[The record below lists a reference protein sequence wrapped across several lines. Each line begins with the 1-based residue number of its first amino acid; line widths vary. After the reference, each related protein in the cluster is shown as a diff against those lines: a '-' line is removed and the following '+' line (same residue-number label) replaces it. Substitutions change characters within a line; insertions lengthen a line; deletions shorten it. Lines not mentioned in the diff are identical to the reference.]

1 MIKKIPKLRFKGF
14 SWEWERKKLWWLT
27 KVVVW
32 WTPSTSNKSY
42 WDWDVNWLSSWEL
55 KNSYIFDSIKKIT
68 DLWLQKSPAK
78 LMPIDTI
85 LLAMTWA
92 TLWKI
97 WYLKIE
103 SSWNQSVAWFIPSNL
118 LNPRFLFYTLE
129 NWFNQI
135 LSFWAWG
142 AQPWINKS
150 SIENLTFPFP
160 DIPEQQKIASF
171 LSSIDEKIE
180 KLDEEK
186 KLMEEFKK
194 GIMQQIFV
202 NENIKN
208 KQDKT
213 GGGRFYYIPKLRF
226 KEFSGELGILKANE
240 IFYSISDK
248 NRQDLPVL
256 SASQEFWMISR
267 DEIWVDI
274 KYSEEGLKNY
284 KRVKKWQFVIH
295 LRSFQGWFAY
305 SNLEWITSPAY
316 TIIDFRE
323 KEKHSSLFWRS
334 MFMSDNFIKRLE
346 LVTYWIR
353 DGRSISFTDFSSL
366 KFSIPTFEEQQ
377 KVASFLSNID
387 GKIENIKLN
396 AESMKEFK
404 RWMMQEMF
412 I

>member
-1 MIKKIPKLRFKGF
+1 
-14 SWEWERKKLWWLT
+14 
-27 KVVVW
+27 
-32 WTPSTSNKSY
+32 
-42 WDWDVNWLSSWEL
+42 
-55 KNSYIFDSIKKIT
+55 
-68 DLWLQKSPAK
+68 
-78 LMPIDTI
+78 
-85 LLAMTWA
+85 
-92 TLWKI
+92 
-97 WYLKIE
+97 
-103 SSWNQSVAWFIPSNL
+103 
-118 LNPRFLFYTLE
+118 
-129 NWFNQI
+129 
-135 LSFWAWG
+135 
-142 AQPWINKS
+142 
-150 SIENLTFPFP
+150 
-160 DIPEQQKIASF
+160 
-171 LSSIDEKIE
+171 
-180 KLDEEK
+180 
-186 KLMEEFKK
+186 
-194 GIMQQIFV
+194 
-202 NENIKN
+202 
-208 KQDKT
+208 
-213 GGGRFYYIPKLRF
+213 
-226 KEFSGELGILKANE
+226 
-240 IFYSISDK
+240 
-248 NRQDLPVL
+248 
-256 SASQEFWMISR
+256 MISR